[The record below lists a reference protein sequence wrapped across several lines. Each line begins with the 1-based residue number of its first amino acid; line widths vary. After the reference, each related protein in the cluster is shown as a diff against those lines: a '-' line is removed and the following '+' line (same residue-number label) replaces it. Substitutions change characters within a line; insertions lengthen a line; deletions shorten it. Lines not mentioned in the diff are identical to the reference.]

1 MAEHNAVRIIQIK
14 NTKEALHG
22 TSHVF
27 FSYRLPGLESSSG
40 NRKEEDSMYDEMMLS
55 LLKIVT
61 KPLISCLDARV
72 AEVAPTVVDKT
83 STGGLQSDFLKHP
96 HGYWNQ
102 VQGPFPVTFGSD
114 KLWKNLMSWRLFTR
128 KNRSKILVK

>member
-1 MAEHNAVRIIQIK
+1 MAEHNPVRIFQIK
-14 NTKEALHG
+14 NTEKALHG

-27 FSYRLPGLESSSG
+27 FSFRLPGLESSSG
-40 NRKEEDSMYDEMMLS
+40 NRKEEDSLYDEMMLS

-61 KPLISCLDARV
+61 KPLVSCLDARL
-72 AEVAPTVVDKT
+72 AEVAPSVVNNT
-83 STGGLQSDFLKHP
+83 STGGQESDCLKQP

-102 VQGPFPVTFGSD
+102 VQGPSPVTFGSD
-114 KLWKNLMSWRLFTR
+114 KLWKNLMNWRLFTR

>member
-1 MAEHNAVRIIQIK
+1 MAEHNAVRMIQIK
-14 NTKEALHG
+14 TRKKALHG

-40 NRKEEDSMYDEMMLS
+40 NKKEEDSLYDEMMLS

-61 KPLISCLDARV
+61 KPLVSCLDARV
-72 AEVAPTVVDKT
+72 AEVAPIVVDSA
-83 STGGLQSDFLKHP
+83 STGGLESDCLKQP

-102 VQGPFPVTFGSD
+102 VQGPSPVTFGSN
-114 KLWKNLMSWRLFTR
+114 KLWKNLMNWRLFTR